1 MNEKV
6 LIVEDQFIEANDLRL
21 MLEKA
26 GYRVCGIARSVPQAQ
41 ELIRQDKPDLVLLDI
56 FLKGRQTG
64 IDLAHELREQHI
76 AFIYLSANSSQDVL
90 TAAKAT
96 QPYGFLVKPF
106 RERDVLATLEI
117 ARFRHENS
125 LESHLRRETALRK
138 ALAQLQSFGGTPE
151 QRLLQAGIALQPY
164 VPFEYLSVSFRKNG
178 EVRHLR
184 DYRRIGFNEYQEL
197 GAAELGNITGLPAD
211 VLAKMLSAQPWETP
225 ALFNGADFTQEQRNV
240 PLMQQ
245 LAKSFHLQSS
255 FVYPFT
261 LHNGHTC
268 ILHFYSKLPDA
279 FQHPHTE
286 ICQRQRDLLAEL
298 AESSAGAAPER
309 EGTPAA
315 RKAPPAK
322 VFNGI
327 VGNSH
332 LLLKV
337 FDHLSQAAPIDTSIL
352 ILGESGTGKERI
364 ADCIHQLSPRRNK
377 PFVKVN
383 CAALPATL
391 IESELFG
398 HEKGAFTG
406 AMERRTG
413 KFEQAHEGTVFLDEI
428 GEMPVEL
435 QAKLLRVLQEREI
448 ERLGSRAPIKINVR
462 FIAATNRNLE
472 KEVAEGRFRLDLYY
486 RLNVFPLTL
495 PSLRDR
501 AEDIPLLVQHFIDL
515 FNSKTGKRIQGVTDK
530 VMAQLQ
536 QYHWPG
542 NIRELEHM
550 IERGMLLNR
559 GPLIEEIMLPEG
571 PRPAEPVQ
579 NTTSILPDS
588 RVKTIH
594 ENERDHI
601 LSVLKKCNGRVW
613 GAGGAAEL
621 LQIPPTTLHSKMK
634 KLGIRKEHLS

>member
-26 GYRVCGIARSVPQAQ
+26 GYKVCGIARSVPQAQ
-41 ELIRQDKPDLVLLDI
+41 ELVRQEKPDLVLLDI
-56 FLKGRQTG
+56 FLKGKQTG

-76 AFIYLSANSSQDVL
+76 AFIYLSVNSSQDVL
-90 TAAKAT
+90 MAAKAT

-125 LESHLRRETALRK
+125 LESHLRREKVLRK
-138 ALAQLQSFGGTPE
+138 ELAQLQAQAGTPE

-164 VPFEYLSVSFRKNG
+164 IPFEYLSVSLRRNG

-197 GAAELGNITGLPAD
+197 GKEELRTITGLTAD
-211 VLAKMLSAQPWETP
+211 ALAKLQSEQPWESP
-225 ALFNGADFTQEQRNV
+225 ATFNGADFVREQRTA
-240 PLMQQ
+240 PIMQQ
-245 LAKSFHLQSS
+245 LAKSFRLQSS
-255 FVYPFT
+255 FVYPFV
-261 LHNGHTC
+261 LQNGHTC
-268 ILHFYSKLPDA
+268 LLHFYSKLPDA
-279 FQHPHTE
+279 FQPQHTDL
-286 ICQRQRDLLAEL
+286 CQRQRDLLAQL
-298 AESSAGAAPER
+298 AEGSAGAAPER

-315 RKAPPAK
+315 KKAPPAK
-322 VFNGI
+322 VFDGI

-364 ADCIHQLSPRRNK
+364 ADCIHQLSPRRGK

-406 AMERRTG
+406 AADRRIG
-413 KFEQAHEGTVFLDEI
+413 KFEQADGGTVFLDEI

-495 PSLRDR
+495 PSLRER
-501 AEDIPLLVQHFIDL
+501 AEDIPALVQHFIEL
-515 FNSKTGKRIQGVTDK
+515 FNQKTGKRMQGVTEK
-530 VMAQLQ
+530 AMQLLQ

-542 NIRELEHM
+542 NIRELEHL
-550 IERGMLLNR
+550 IERSMLLNR
-559 GPLIEEIMLPEG
+559 GPFIEEIMLPG
-571 PRPAEPVQ
+571 LRPMEAHIPATQ
-579 NTTSILPDS
+579 TDNRI
-588 RVKTIH
+588 KTIN

-634 KLGIRKEHLS
+634 KLGIRKEHLT